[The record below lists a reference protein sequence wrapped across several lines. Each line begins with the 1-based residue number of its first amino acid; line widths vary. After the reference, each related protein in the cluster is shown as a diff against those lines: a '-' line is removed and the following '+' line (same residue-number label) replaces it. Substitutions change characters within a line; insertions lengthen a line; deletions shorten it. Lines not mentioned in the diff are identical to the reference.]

1 MPSAY
6 LVLQAQKSQ
15 AYFDSLC
22 KHFARKVEVVQEND
36 SAIVMFPMGQCK
48 MSVNDGVMYFAADA
62 DNEEALNTVKYIVD
76 SHAVRFGELKQAT
89 VEWRAEPINLGSLG
103 NL

>member
-15 AYFDSLC
+15 AYIDSLC
-22 KHFARKVEVVQEND
+22 KHFARKVNVVREDN
-36 SAIVMFPMGQCK
+36 SATVMFPMGQCK
-48 MSVNDGVMYFAADA
+48 MSVNDGAMYFEANA

-76 SHAVRFGELKQAT
+76 SHAVRFREVKESS
-89 VEWRAEPINLGSLG
+89 VEWRAEPLILGSSGSL
-103 NL
+103 

>member
-15 AYFDSLC
+15 AYIDSLC
-22 KHFARKVEVVQEND
+22 KHFARKVEVVREDD
-36 SAIVMFPMGQCK
+36 SATVMFPMGQCK
-48 MSVNDGVMYFAADA
+48 MSVSDRAMYFEAHA

-76 SHAVRFGELKQAT
+76 SHAVRFGELKEAT
-89 VEWRAEPINLGSLG
+89 VEWRAEPMDLATSGSL
-103 NL
+103 